1 MKSLF
6 QKSLKTI
13 ALASLVVI
21 SAAATALAQNP
32 RIQTNQL
39 DALTAKA
46 SQTVDVNIDERLIQ
60 LTAKFLGKDPDD
72 VKIKDIVNGLKGI
85 YVKSFEFEKEGEYSD
100 ADLESVRSQL
110 RNTAWNKIVNIHSK
124 KDGSVEVYLMS
135 NASQISGL
143 AVLASDAKEITVV
156 NIIGNVDLDKLS
168 QLEGQVWYSRPGY
181 RGETKAQELSSLSE
195 PPAVAGGPCQNRLR

>member
-21 SAAATALAQNP
+21 GAAATGLAQNP
-32 RIQTNQL
+32 RILTSQL
-39 DALTAKA
+39 DALSAKA
-46 SQTVDVNIDERLIQ
+46 SQTVDINIDERLIE
-60 LTAKFLGKDPDD
+60 LTIKFLGNSPDD
-72 VKIKDIVNGLKGI
+72 VKVKDIVKGLKGI
-85 YVKSFEFEKEGEYSD
+85 YVKSFEFEKEGEFSD
-100 ADLESVRSQL
+100 ADLESIQSQL
-110 RNTAWNKIVNIHSK
+110 RNTAWNKIVNIRSK
-124 KDGSVEVYLMS
+124 KDGSVGVYLMS

-168 QLEGQVWYSRPGY
+168 RLEGQFGIP
-181 RGETKAQELSSLSE
+181 ELGIESK
-195 PPAVAGGPCQNRLR
+195 PKRKN

>member
-13 ALASLVVI
+13 ALASLIVLG
-21 SAAATALAQNP
+21 AASTALAQNP

-46 SQTVDVNIDERLIQ
+46 SQTVDVNIDERLIG
-60 LTAKFLGKDPDD
+60 LATRFLGKEPDEKK
-72 VKIKDIVNGLKGI
+72 VKEIVSGLKGI
-85 YVKSFEFEKEGEYSD
+85 YVKSFEFEKEGEYSVG
-100 ADLESVRSQL
+100 DLESIRSQL
-110 RNTAWNKIVNIHSK
+110 RNSAWNRIVNINSK

-156 NIIGNVDLDKLS
+156 NIIGNVDLEKLS
-168 QLEGQVWYSRPGY
+168 QLEGQFGIP
-181 RGETKAQELSSLSE
+181 ELGIESK
-195 PPAVAGGPCQNRLR
+195 PKRKN

>member
-13 ALASLVVI
+13 ALASLIVLG
-21 SAAATALAQNP
+21 AAATALAQNP
-32 RIQTNQL
+32 RIQTSQL
-39 DALTAKA
+39 DALMAKA

-72 VKIKDIVNGLKGI
+72 QKVKEIINGLKGI
-85 YVKSFEFEKEGEYSD
+85 YVKSFEFEKEGEYSV
-100 ADLESVRSQL
+100 ADLESIRSQL
-110 RNTAWNKIVNIHSK
+110 RNAAWNKIVNINSK

-135 NASQISGL
+135 NATQISGL

-168 QLEGQVWYSRPGY
+168 QLEGQFGIPDLGIQ
-181 RGETKAQELSSLSE
+181 TK
-195 PPAVAGGPCQNRLR
+195 PKRKN

>member
-13 ALASLVVI
+13 ALASFIVLG
-21 SAAATALAQNP
+21 AATALAQNP
-32 RIQTNQL
+32 RIQTSQL
-39 DALTAKA
+39 DALATKA

-60 LTAKFLGKDPDD
+60 LTVKFLGKDPDE
-72 VKIKDIVNGLKGI
+72 VKIMDIVNGLKGI
-85 YVKSFEFEKEGEYSD
+85 YVKSFEFEKEGEYSV
-100 ADLESVRSQL
+100 ADLESIRSQL
-110 RNTAWNKIVNIHSK
+110 RNSAWNKIVNINSK

-156 NIIGNVDLDKLS
+156 NIIGNVDLEKLS
-168 QLEGQVWYSRPGY
+168 QLEGQFGIP
-181 RGETKAQELSSLSE
+181 ELGIE
-195 PPAVAGGPCQNRLR
+195 AKPKRKI

>member
-13 ALASLVVI
+13 ALASFIVLGT
-21 SAAATALAQNP
+21 ATALAQNP

-39 DALTAKA
+39 DALATKA

-72 VKIKDIVNGLKGI
+72 VRIKDIVNGLKGI
-85 YVKSFEFEKEGEYSD
+85 YVKSFEFEKEGEYSV

-110 RNTAWNKIVNIHSK
+110 RNAVWNKIVNINSK

-135 NASQISGL
+135 NAAQISGL

-156 NIIGNVDLDKLS
+156 NIIGNIDLEKLS
-168 QLEGQVWYSRPGY
+168 RLEGQFGIPDLGIESKPKR
-181 RGETKAQELSSLSE
+181 K
-195 PPAVAGGPCQNRLR
+195 N